1 MDQESRT
8 NASMEDQTAAAQS
21 VENSLEPAQGD
32 IDEAMPTSPTNA
44 ETWTSSSE
52 NGHANSVNNDTTSG
66 RKSWKNSVTFSITSA
81 PKGKPS
87 IGTSYTDNEVSIDG
101 SKSIGIKTRRIFNWT
116 GSISKETK
124 DGIRPGRAVIERCEA
139 RVGCP
144 IKARIK
150 KRLMGTRCNKGK
162 RTLLMPMRVD
172 IPAGSITAIVGTADS
187 GKSSLLK
194 FLAGCNDKNV
204 HCEGVVNLP
213 GTSSFIPE
221 ETYLHR
227 FYTPR
232 TYIEH
237 YRKLISSSGEGYFGS
252 RKMDKDDIDKFL
264 DSLQISVDR
273 RDTIVGDP
281 FSHGLSPGERRRLEI
296 GLSVLGAPDTLYCEN
311 PIEGFDSET
320 SLHIMEFLKGYS
332 NHPSRRVIVTLNK
345 PSQFVWTLID
355 NVILLS
361 HDHRLVYSGP
371 RFDLEKF
378 FSYNKMPTPKR
389 FFSLEHYLSV
399 VNTFRHGNQADL
411 WERNFKEWRENAN
424 RDDESEITEEIDG
437 FYSSAIPEVRIP
449 KIHSVD
455 SKDFRTSK
463 IWLWIHVFFQ
473 LLKRY
478 LRNMIYNPGMVQI
491 RLGMYTILA
500 LFLGMLF
507 YDMDTDSD
515 VMAAASCAALLFYST
530 SFFIFMVGSILPF
543 LAHDRFIR
551 DKEVLNGIYH
561 PVTHHLA
568 VTVSMIPAVLL
579 LAFVITLIMVGL
591 VKFHNP
597 VTYFLIMLLALW
609 CGEALA
615 MLVSLNVKNYIIGII
630 VVSGV
635 CGCFMPLMG
644 FMVVPS
650 KFPKW
655 LRWANVVPFH
665 TYAWQSLM
673 FNEFSGDESGHN
685 VLELYE
691 IEDVDVGRGM
701 VVLLGY
707 SLVIHFFSIVTLILK
722 NPRRMSRKLKA
733 S

>member
-1 MDQESRT
+1 MDKELDT
-8 NASMEDQTAAAQS
+8 NASMEEQSTATAAQS
-21 VENSLEPAQGD
+21 AETSLGPAVGD
-32 IDEAMPTSPTNA
+32 IEEAMPMTLSIIERTIF
-44 ETWTSSSE
+44 SSE
-52 NGHANSVNNDTTSG
+52 NGPANNTSNDDGSG
-66 RKSWKNSVTFSITSA
+66 RKSRNNSVTFSITAA
-81 PKGKPS
+81 PKAKPS
-87 IGTSYTDNEVSIDG
+87 MGTSNTDNEVSIDG
-101 SKSIGIKTRRIFNWT
+101 SKSISIKSRRIFNWA
-116 GSISKETK
+116 GSNNKEAK
-124 DGIRPGRAVIERCEA
+124 DTIRPGRAVVERCEA

-150 KRLMGTRCNKGK
+150 KRLMGTKCNKGK

-399 VNTFRHGNQADL
+399 VNNFRLGNQADL
-411 WERNFKEWRENAN
+411 WERNFKEWREDTN
-424 RDDESEITEEIDG
+424 RDDESEVTEEIDG
-437 FYSSAIPEVRIP
+437 FYCSAIPEVRIP

-463 IWLWIHVFFQ
+463 LWIWSHVFFQ

-478 LRNMIYNPGMVQI
+478 LRNMTSNPGMVQI

-515 VMAAASCAALLFYST
+515 IMAAASCAALLFYST

-561 PVTHHLA
+561 PITHHFA
-568 VTVSMIPAVLL
+568 MAISMIPAVLL

-597 VTYFLIMLLALW
+597 MTYFMIMMLALW

-635 CGCFMPLMG
+635 SEDAVL
-644 FMVVPS
+644 
-650 KFPKW
+650 
-655 LRWANVVPFH
+655 
-665 TYAWQSLM
+665 SLD
-673 FNEFSGDESGHN
+673 NYN
-685 VLELYE
+685 
-691 IEDVDVGRGM
+691 
-701 VVLLGY
+701 
-707 SLVIHFFSIVTLILK
+707 IL
-722 NPRRMSRKLKA
+722 
-733 S
+733 